1 MHKILIE
8 AALSRISPRIKHLI
22 LHVTNRCDMR
32 CRHCFVDLDKEPND
46 LGLAEF
52 KIVANNLS
60 DLIWLD
66 IGGGEPTL
74 REDIE
79 DIVGLFRFE
88 ELSIPTN
95 GWEVERITKI
105 LSRIHN
111 THREKLIVTLS
122 LEGLEATHD
131 SMRREGS
138 FVRTLAT
145 FKHLKELKGIRIK
158 FNTVLCEENY
168 KEIVDLMLF
177 VKRLNPD
184 FHSILMLRGRSRDP
198 LMQLPSIQRIRD
210 LEKDIYRIQQSY
222 NYGRKGILSRVQR
235 NYQAVKRD
243 LALRILQEKRQAIS
257 CLAGACHLVV
267 WADGNVSCCE
277 LLKSFGN
284 LREDDFADLL
294 KSSKMRESVAA
305 IKRGDCFCT
314 HDCNMIENILFNP
327 KSYWKLL

>member
-1 MHKILIE
+1 ME
-8 AALSRISPRIKHLI
+8 AALSRIFPRIKHLI
-22 LHVTNRCDMR
+22 LHVTNHCDMR
-32 CRHCFVDLDKEPND
+32 CRHCFVDLDKEFNA

-52 KIVANNLS
+52 KIVTNNLS

-74 REDIE
+74 REDLE

-95 GWEVERITKI
+95 GWEVERIIKI
-105 LSRIHN
+105 LSRIHS
-111 THREKLIVTLS
+111 TYQRKLIVTLS
-122 LEGLEATHD
+122 LDGLQATHD
-131 SMRREGS
+131 SIRREGS
-138 FVRTLAT
+138 FARTLET
-145 FKHLKELKGIRIK
+145 FKRLKELKGIRIN
-158 FNTVLCEENY
+158 FNTVLCEKNY

-177 VKRLNPD
+177 VKGLNPD
-184 FHSILMLRGRSRDP
+184 SHSILMLRGRSRDP
-198 LMQLPSIQRIRD
+198 LMQLPSIQMIRD

-235 NYQAVKRD
+235 KYQAFKRD
-243 LALRILQEKRQAIS
+243 LALRALQEQRQPIS
-257 CLAGACHLVV
+257 CLAGASHLVV
-267 WADGNVSCCE
+267 WADGGVSCCE
-277 LLKSFGN
+277 LLNPIGN
-284 LREDDFADLL
+284 VREDSLADLL
-294 KSSKMRESVAA
+294 KSSKMQESVAA